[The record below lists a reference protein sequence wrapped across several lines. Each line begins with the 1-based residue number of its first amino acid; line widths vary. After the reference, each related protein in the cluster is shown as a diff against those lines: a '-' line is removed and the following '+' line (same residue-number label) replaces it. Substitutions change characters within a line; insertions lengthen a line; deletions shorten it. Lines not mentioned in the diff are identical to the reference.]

1 MCGVWGHPSGSD
13 TDMWEAREGAS
24 IGPWALPILPSPSL
38 PTAMRPLRSA
48 LALLGLGWIGVAFT
62 CVSIYT
68 GELFPTVLR

>member
-1 MCGVWGHPSGSD
+1 MVHVWGLGTPSGGDRHLGGQGESLQL
-13 TDMWEAREGAS
+13 ML
-24 IGPWALPILPSPSL
+24 GPLSP
-38 PTAMRPLRSA
+38 PTEMRPLRSA

>member
-1 MCGVWGHPSGSD
+1 
-13 TDMWEAREGAS
+13 MWEIRERAS
-24 IGPWALPILPSPSL
+24 CWPRPSL
-38 PTAMRPLRSA
+38 SPPTEMRPLRSA